1 MYDLISGSFPGRNI
15 GTRMSRTESLLAG
28 LSRITNTMN
37 MLASLATR
45 TAFCTVYRKKTEQR
59 VNATSTPPRDALILW
74 TK

>member
-28 LSRITNTMN
+28 LSRITKTMN

-45 TAFCTVYRKKTEQR
+45 TAFCTVYSEKNSKELMQLTHLHAMR
-59 VNATSTPPRDALILW
+59 
-74 TK
+74 